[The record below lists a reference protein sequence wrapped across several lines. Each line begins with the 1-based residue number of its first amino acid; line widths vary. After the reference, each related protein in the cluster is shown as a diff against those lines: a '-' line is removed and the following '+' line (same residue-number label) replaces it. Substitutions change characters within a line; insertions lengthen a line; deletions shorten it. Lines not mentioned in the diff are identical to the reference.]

1 MKEWN
6 GKSFVGYL
14 KKVVIEQA
22 REIEVLEGKL
32 KTAKADGIREA
43 ATEVYCEE
51 EHGADVI
58 HVDNLIQ
65 YADQLE
71 ADNEQD

>member
-6 GKSFVGYL
+6 GKSLVGYL

-32 KTAKADGIREA
+32 KTAKADGIREL
-43 ATEVYCEE
+43 TDEYYLELNY
-51 EHGADVI
+51 H
-58 HVDNLIQ
+58 
-65 YADQLE
+65 YACAYLNKLE
-71 ADNEQD
+71 ADNGED